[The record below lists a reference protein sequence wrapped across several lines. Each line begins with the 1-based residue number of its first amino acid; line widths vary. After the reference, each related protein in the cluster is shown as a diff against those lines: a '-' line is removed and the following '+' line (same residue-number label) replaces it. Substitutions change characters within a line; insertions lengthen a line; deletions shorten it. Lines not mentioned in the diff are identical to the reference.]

1 MMKLNISDD
10 LYYDLRQ
17 LFEYLVFSDDLIVDN
32 EVAEIFL
39 RELEEC
45 E

>member
-1 MMKLNISDD
+1 MQVNDD
-10 LYYDLRQ
+10 LYYDLREM
-17 LFEYLVFSDDLIVDN
+17 FEYLVFSDDPIVDN
-32 EVAEIFL
+32 NIAEIFL